1 MAAPS
6 SESQIVFT
14 KNHSHDDGISRK
26 FAKNGLVWTEGSV
39 RMNHIQVVGSHNS
52 YHIEAPKAERDLQST
67 FASGAIDLQY
77 SHSALDV
84 QLEHLHVRNLE

>member
-1 MAAPS
+1 MAAP
-6 SESQIVFT
+6 SESQIVLQ
-14 KNHSHDDGISRK
+14 NDHSHNGLSRK
-26 FAKNGLVWTEGSV
+26 FFKNGLVWTEGAV

-84 QLEHLHVRNLE
+84 QLEYLHVRNLE

>member
-1 MAAPS
+1 MAAP
-6 SESQIVFT
+6 SESQIVLQ
-14 KNHSHDDGISRK
+14 NYDSHNGISWE
-26 FAKNGLVWTEGSV
+26 FVKNGLVWTEGAV
-39 RMNHIQVVGSHNS
+39 RMNHVQVVGSHNS

-84 QLEHLHVRNLE
+84 QLEYLHVRNLE

>member
-1 MAAPS
+1 MALPS
-6 SESQIVFT
+6 SESQIVF
-14 KNHSHDDGISRK
+14 KNDPSHDGISRK
-26 FAKNGLVWTEGSV
+26 FVKNGLVWTDGAV

-67 FASGAIDLQY
+67 FASGAVDLQY

>member
-1 MAAPS
+1 
-6 SESQIVFT
+6 
-14 KNHSHDDGISRK
+14 
-26 FAKNGLVWTEGSV
+26 
-39 RMNHIQVVGSHNS
+39 MNHIQVIGTHNS

>member
-1 MAAPS
+1 MAVPS
-6 SESQIVFT
+6 SESQIVF
-14 KNHSHDDGISRK
+14 KNDHPLDGISRK
-26 FAKNGLVWTEGSV
+26 FVKNGLVWTEGAV
-39 RMNHIQVVGSHNS
+39 RMNHIQVIGTHNS